1 MVNSSSDDVGRPAPH
16 HLITSATRVPPPLIQ
31 ALEPILAKTVLTYGT
46 FDLFHVGH
54 LNILKRLKEK
64 GDRLIVGVSTDEFNA
79 VKGKKPI
86 VPFEQRLEIVQ
97 AIQYVDMAIPEDNW
111 DQKRLDIAKYD
122 VDVFGIGED
131 WKGKFDDLGDK
142 VEVIYLPRTTGIS
155 TTELKR
161 VLSAFDERHVA
172 KLKDTLD
179 SLSQIVKELS

>member
-16 HLITSATRVPPPLIQ
+16 YLITGATRVPPPPIQ

>member
-1 MVNSSSDDVGRPAPH
+1 M
-16 HLITSATRVPPPLIQ
+16 T
-31 ALEPILAKTVLTYGT
+31 KTVLTYGT
-46 FDLFHVGH
+46 FDLFHIGH
-54 LNILKRLKEK
+54 LNILKRLKEN

-79 VKGKKPI
+79 IKGKKPI
-86 VPFEQRLEIVQ
+86 VPFEQRMEIVR
-97 AIQYVDMAIPEDNW
+97 AIKYVDDVIPEDNW
-111 DQKRLDIAKYD
+111 AQKRLDIAKYD

-131 WKGKFDDLGDK
+131 WKGEFDDLADK
-142 VEVIYLPRTTGIS
+142 VEVIYLPRTSGIS